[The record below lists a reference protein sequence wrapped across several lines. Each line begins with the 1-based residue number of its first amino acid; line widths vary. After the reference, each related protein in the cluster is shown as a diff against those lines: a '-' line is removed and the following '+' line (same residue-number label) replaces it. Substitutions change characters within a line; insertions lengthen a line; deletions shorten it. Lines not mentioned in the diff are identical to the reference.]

1 MNWNFSSLVCGK
13 DFLFAI
19 DCKLE
24 AIKIFFLT
32 LGSVAM
38 FFFAEVAW
46 KMEGF
51 KLVS

>member
-32 LGSVAM
+32 LGSVEM
-38 FFFAEVAW
+38 FFLLRWLGKW
-46 KMEGF
+46 KV
-51 KLVS
+51 LN